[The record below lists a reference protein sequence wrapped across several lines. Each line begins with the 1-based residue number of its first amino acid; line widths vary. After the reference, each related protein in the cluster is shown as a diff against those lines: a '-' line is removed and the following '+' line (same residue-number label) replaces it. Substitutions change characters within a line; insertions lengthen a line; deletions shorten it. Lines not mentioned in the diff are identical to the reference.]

1 MREKERD
8 IVFRSNQTRESV
20 RQSRGFEFKRYRGDG
35 KWWQLVREAQI
46 FDDGGLSVRE
56 VRGIY
61 NLGCLVG
68 EEMRKKT
75 QENQKYE
82 ERGLGLGGQL
92 LVKHLG
98 FWCVCVFLIN

>member
-8 IVFRSNQTRESV
+8 SVFGSNQTRESV
-20 RQSRGFEFKRYRGDG
+20 RQSRGLEFKRHHGDG
-35 KWWQLVREAQI
+35 EWWQLVREARI
-46 FDDGGLSVRE
+46 FDNGGLSVIE

-68 EEMRKKT
+68 EKMRKKT

-82 ERGLGLGGQL
+82 EKGLGLSGQL
-92 LVKHLG
+92 LVNKHLG
-98 FWCVCVFLIN
+98 FWCVCFN